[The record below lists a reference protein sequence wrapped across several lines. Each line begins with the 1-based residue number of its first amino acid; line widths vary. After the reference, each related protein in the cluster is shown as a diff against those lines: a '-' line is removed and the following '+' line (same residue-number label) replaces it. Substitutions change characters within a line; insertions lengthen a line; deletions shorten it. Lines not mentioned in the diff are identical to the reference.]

1 MVKAPVAGAVKTR
14 LAGAIGISRA
24 TGFYRA
30 MLARTVRRLGRDPRW
45 RTLLAVT
52 PDNSLWSPVWPQGAG
67 LVAQGPGDLGQRMG
81 ALFDR
86 LPRGPV
92 VIIGSD
98 IPDIAPSDI
107 RSAFKALGSHDAVLG
122 PSPDG
127 GYWLIGLKRTP
138 RIPKPFAGVRWSSAH
153 TLDDTL
159 ANLADSRVAL
169 LHVLDDIDTG
179 EDYRAWRRKRSPFS
193 AS

>member
-14 LAGAIGISRA
+14 LARAIGTSVA
-24 TGFYRA
+24 TGFYRT
-30 MLARTVRRLGRDPRW
+30 MLARTVRRLGHDARW
-45 RTLLAVT
+45 RTVLAVT
-52 PDNSLWSPVWPQGAG
+52 PDVSLWSTIWPRGVG

-107 RSAFKALGSHDAVLG
+107 RSAFHALGSHDAVLG
-122 PSPDG
+122 PAPDG

-138 RIPKPFAGVRWSSAH
+138 RIPQPFTDVRWSSAH
-153 TLDDTL
+153 TLEDTL
-159 ANLADSRVAL
+159 TNLADCKVAL
-169 LHVLDDIDTG
+169 LRVLDDIDTG
-179 EDYRAWRRKRSPFS
+179 EDYKAWRRQQSTFT
-193 AS
+193 AF